1 MAFKVDIAIKESFE
15 VTCTPERAFAL
26 LADVPESISHFP
38 KIEQLVDLGDNK
50 YRTEMEKIGLDRYN
64 IQTIY
69 ACKYTPDPEKLSV
82 KWTPVKGEGNGVVSG
97 KWTIKPLKN
106 GEGAKINF
114 ETKGE
119 MELPLPGLVKM
130 VVAPIV
136 RHEFQGMVDTYLENL
151 QTTLDAP
158 PKKKP
163 AKKAAKKKTAA
174 KKTTAKKK

>member
-1 MAFKVDIAIKESFE
+1 MAFKVEIAVKESFE
-15 VTCTPERAFAL
+15 VACTPERAFAL

-50 YRTEMEKIGLDRYN
+50 YRTEMEKIGLDRYH

-69 ACKYTPDPEKLSV
+69 ACKYVADPEKLTV
-82 KWTPVKGEGNGVVSG
+82 KWTPVKGEGNGIVSG
-97 KWTIKPLKN
+97 KWIIKPLK
-106 GEGAKINF
+106 GDAGTKIQF

-136 RHEFQGMVDTYLENL
+136 RREFESLVSTYIENL
-151 QTTLDAP
+151 QQTLNTP

-163 AKKAAKKKTAA
+163 AKKKSAAKKK
-174 KKTTAKKK
+174 